1 VTAVRT
7 ATADDL
13 TPLCDALR
21 RAFWDDP
28 IMGHVLP
35 EGIASREQ
43 RMANLMRMEAKPTIG
58 EETVLVTAEGDA
70 AAIWKAPGK
79 WKLGGLE
86 VFKQTPLVLATMRTR
101 VLRGLAVLNA
111 MEKKHP
117 AEPHWY
123 LAVLGT
129 VPEAQ
134 GKGRGT
140 ALMQPILDRCD
151 TEGLPAYLESSKEK
165 NVPFYERHGF
175 KVTEVITLPKGGPQA
190 WLMWRDPR

>member
-7 ATADDL
+7 ATAADL
-13 TPLCDALR
+13 TPLCDTLR

-28 IMGHVLP
+28 IMGYVLP
-35 EGIASREQ
+35 EGIASRDK
-43 RMANLMRMEAKPTIG
+43 RMANMMRMEAGPTIPD
-58 EETVLVTAEGDA
+58 ESVFVTAEGDA

-79 WKLGGLE
+79 WKMGGFE
-86 VFKQTPLVLATMRTR
+86 VLKQTPLVISTLRTR
-101 VLRGLAVLNA
+101 VLRGLGVLNA
-111 MEKKHP
+111 MERKHP
-117 AEPHWY
+117 TEPHWY
-123 LAVLGT
+123 LAILGT
-129 VPEAQ
+129 APEAQ
-134 GKGRGT
+134 GKAKGT

-175 KVTEVITLPKGGPQA
+175 KVTEVIELPKGGPKA